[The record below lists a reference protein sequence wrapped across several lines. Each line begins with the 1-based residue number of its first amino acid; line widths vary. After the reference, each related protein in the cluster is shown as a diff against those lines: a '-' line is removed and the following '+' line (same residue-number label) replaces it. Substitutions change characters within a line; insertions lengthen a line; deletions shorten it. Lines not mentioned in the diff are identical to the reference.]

1 MCDRKQEAL
10 SGRSGTAADDNEDID
25 PKLKDAM
32 LKSRKLDR
40 ILQRKFQQEKNIKR
54 ERLELNHRSVVSCLE
69 TVFFRNFNQ
78 KLLCGKLSEIE
89 ATVFWRLILPLYHC
103 IINEK

>member
-1 MCDRKQEAL
+1 L

-54 ERLELNHRSVVSCLE
+54 ERLELNHRSVASCLE
-69 TVFFRNFNQ
+69 TVFRNVNKKIALWKTPKSKPQFS
-78 KLLCGKLSEIE
+78 GS
-89 ATVFWRLILPLYHC
+89 
-103 IINEK
+103 